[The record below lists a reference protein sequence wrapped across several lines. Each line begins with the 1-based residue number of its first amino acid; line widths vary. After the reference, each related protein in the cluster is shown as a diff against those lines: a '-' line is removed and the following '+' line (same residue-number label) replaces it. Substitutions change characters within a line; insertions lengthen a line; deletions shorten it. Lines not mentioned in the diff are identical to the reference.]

1 MNLKLAVCIL
11 LAVVLQSSLPTLSRS
26 LVYID
31 LPLILVVYVALKR
44 NAVQSVFVGAVTG
57 IATDAMS
64 NGLLGANGFSK
75 TLTAYLIAALATRV
89 ALDNYLIRI
98 FVLASA
104 VLFDSTVYYIL
115 HVILNQMSRA
125 AFVETVA
132 WKLIAT
138 TVVGTFVFY
147 VFDIFF
153 SDRTSQ
159 SRQFAFRRRAARRS
173 LTRRSPARRK
183 Y

>member
-11 LAVVLQSSLPTLSRS
+11 LAVVLQSSLPTLSPS

-31 LPLILVVYVALKR
+31 LPLILVVYVALQR
-44 NAVQSVFVGAVTG
+44 NAVQSVIVGAVTG
-57 IATDAMS
+57 IATDAIS

-89 ALDNYLIRI
+89 SLDNYLIRI

-104 VLFDSTVYYIL
+104 VLFDSTVYYLL
-115 HVILNQMSRA
+115 HVILDQASQA

-138 TVVGTFVFY
+138 TVVGTLIFY

-153 SDRTSQ
+153 SDRASQ
-159 SRQFAFRRRAARRS
+159 RRQFACRRRAARRS
-173 LTRRSPARRK
+173 LTRRSSTRRK

>member
-11 LAVVLQSSLPTLSRS
+11 LAVVLQSSLSALWSP

-31 LPLILVVYVALKR
+31 LPLILVVYVALLR
-44 NAVQSVFVGAVTG
+44 NAVQSVAVGAITG

-89 ALDNYLIRI
+89 SLDNYLVRI

-104 VLFDSTVYYIL
+104 VLFDSTVYFFL
-115 HVILNQMSRA
+115 HVILDQTPRA
-125 AFVETVA
+125 ALVETVA

-138 TVVGTFVFY
+138 TVVGTFVFFL
-147 VFDIFF
+147 FDIFF
-153 SDRTSQ
+153 SDRASQ
-159 SRQFAFRRRAARRS
+159 RRQFAFRRRAARRS
-173 LTRRSPARRK
+173 LTRRK